1 MELGNWSWLEV
12 SKLIVGAATPFT
24 IAIGGIFIHRI
35 TKKFEHLQWR
45 SQKLIEKRL
54 VIFDEMVP
62 IFNRL
67 LCYYT
72 YVGAWRDCDPLQIV
86 ELKRT
91 LDSKIYIYSPLF
103 SDEFFRACIS
113 FQDLCF
119 ETYQGWGVDAKL
131 KTQFG
136 RRQQSRSGD
145 WKVEWSE
152 HFSNEVTDPTKIKTA
167 YERVMKA
174 FAEDIGIYSPFTV
187 PQSGRLP
194 SSIH

>member
-91 LDSKIYIYSPLF
+91 LNSKIYIYSPLF
-103 SDEFFRACIS
+103 SDEFFRVALAFKICVSKLIK
-113 FQDLCF
+113 D
-119 ETYQGWGVDAKL
+119 GVLMPNL
-131 KTQFG
+131 K
-136 RRQQSRSGD
+136 
-145 WKVEWSE
+145 
-152 HFSNEVTDPTKIKTA
+152 
-167 YERVMKA
+167 
-174 FAEDIGIYSPFTV
+174 
-187 PQSGRLP
+187 P
-194 SSIH
+194 SSEDDNRAAPAIGKSNGPSILAMR